1 MNLSLGLDLMGVLAP
16 AHSVLNDLLAFAGGI
31 LGSLGG
37 LLG

>member
-1 MNLSLGLDLMGVLAP
+1 MNLGLGLDLMGILGPV
-16 AHSVLNDLLAFAGGI
+16 HSVLNDLLAFTGGI

>member
-1 MNLSLGLDLMGVLAP
+1 MALNLGLDLSGIITPVY
-16 AHSVLNDLLAFAGGI
+16 SVLTDLLAFAGGI